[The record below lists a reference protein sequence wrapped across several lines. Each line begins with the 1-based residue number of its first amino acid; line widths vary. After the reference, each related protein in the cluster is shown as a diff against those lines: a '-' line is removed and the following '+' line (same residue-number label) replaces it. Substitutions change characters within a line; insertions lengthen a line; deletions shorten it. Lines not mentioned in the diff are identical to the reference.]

1 MRTSSVAKL
10 QDYVGVR
17 TIEKS
22 LSNRTYVLE
31 FATVPYAQVCIV
43 CNRKYVTTVVFV
55 GNRLVGVF
63 SRVL

>member
-1 MRTSSVAKL
+1 MAKL

-31 FATVPYAQVCIV
+31 FATVPYAQVYIV
-43 CNRKYVTTVVFV
+43 YNRKYVTTVVFV
-55 GNRLVGVF
+55 GNRLVGIF